1 VKGLRTVALVMLMT
15 TITTAGA
22 WGTERQMLLEV
33 MVNGRSTGQIGEF
46 IDRDG
51 ALYARP
57 SELRDLGFALG
68 PSADD
73 EPVPLSGL
81 PNMSAQ
87 VNEAKQAL
95 LVVAKDSALQP
106 TELASQ
112 SALRL
117 APLTAS
123 SLGAVLNYDVLGTF
137 SGRQNTGGAM
147 LDGRVFGPYG
157 LFQSTGLANIMPNA
171 TQKAFERLDTTYTFS
186 QPDDE
191 RRWRVGDVVTGALS
205 WTRAVRAG
213 GFQIASDFSLR
224 PDLITYPLPVISASA
239 AVPSAIDV
247 MVNGIRQY
255 TQTVQ
260 PGPFTVHTLPMVNGA
275 GNVAVVAQDALG
287 RQTLLSLPFYASTTL
302 LKPGLASYSLEA
314 GMVRRNY
321 GLATDTYA
329 GFGLNGSV
337 RYGLSNSLTVE
348 GHGEATDN
356 LALLGAGAQLQL
368 GVIGVLNGA
377 VSASRDDDL
386 AFYRTGGAAPSSGA
400 SVSFGFQRLSP
411 RFNFTVQG
419 TLASDGY
426 RDLAAVNGTP
436 VLRSTLNASIG
447 RQLGDYGA
455 ISLSYIKQTPQPQ
468 LVTSWTYAL
477 DNGLASPA
485 TELATV
491 NYSVPVAKR
500 FSLYATGFKDLRQNN
515 SYGLVLGL
523 SFLLGA
529 STSVS
534 VVASVDDG
542 QASSTLNVA
551 RPVLKPG
558 DFGYQVQDTEG
569 AQPHR
574 TVQGEYLGSWID
586 LTAGVDQAPGLTAG
600 RVGAR
605 GALVWA
611 GGGLFA
617 SDEIYDSFAV
627 VHTNAVADVPVL
639 YENRLI
645 GVTNARGEL
654 LVPYLLSYQNNKLAV
669 DPTSLPPDIEVGRT
683 KILVRPADGAG
694 VVVDFQ
700 VKAVRAALLTLQ
712 DAGGRPLPI
721 GSVVHVKGEPDR
733 PVGYDGEAYVTGL
746 TAANRLDVVLPDG
759 SHCVATFDYKP
770 VKGQVPE
777 IGPAPCR

>member
-1 VKGLRTVALVMLMT
+1 VSGLRTAVLAMLMMAAT
-15 TITTAGA
+15 TGVWAA
-22 WGTERQMLLEV
+22 ERQMLLEV
-33 MVNGRSTGQIGEF
+33 IVNGRSTGQIGEF
-46 IDRDG
+46 LDRDG

-57 SELRDLGFALG
+57 SELRALGFALG
-68 PSADD
+68 PSADND
-73 EPVPLSGL
+73 PVLLSGL

-95 LVVAKDSALQP
+95 LIVAKDSALKP

-117 APLTAS
+117 APLTTS

-137 SGRQNTGGAM
+137 SGGQNTGGAM

-157 LFQSTGLANIMPNA
+157 LFQSTGLATIMPDT
-171 TQKAFERLDTTYTFS
+171 TQKAFVRLDTTYTFS
-186 QPDDE
+186 EPDNQ

-260 PGPFTVHTLPMVNGA
+260 PGPFTVHTLPVVNGA
-275 GNVAVVAQDALG
+275 GDVAVVAQDALG

-314 GMVRRNY
+314 GMVRRDY
-321 GLATDTYA
+321 GLTTDTYA
-329 GFGLNGSV
+329 GWALNGSL

-348 GHGEATDN
+348 GHGEATDS
-356 LALLGAGAQLQL
+356 LALLGVGAQLQL
-368 GVIGVLNGA
+368 GVVGVLNGA
-377 VSASRDDDL
+377 VSASRDRDV
-386 AFYRTGGAAPSSGA
+386 AIYRTGGVAPGGGGA
-400 SVSFGFQRLSP
+400 VSLGFQRLSP

-436 VLRSTLNASIG
+436 VLRSTFNATIG

-468 LVTSWTYAL
+468 LITSWTYAPG
-477 DNGLASPA
+477 NGLASPA
-485 TELATV
+485 TELAAV
-491 NYSVPVAKR
+491 NYSVPIAKR
-500 FSLYATGFKDLRQNN
+500 FSLYATGFKDMRQNN
-515 SYGLVLGL
+515 SYGLALGF

-534 VVASVDDG
+534 AVASVDDG
-542 QASSTLNVA
+542 RASSTLSVA
-551 RPVLKPG
+551 RQVLKPG

-586 LTAGVDQAPGLTAG
+586 LTAGVDQAPSLTAG

-605 GALVWA
+605 GALVWE
-611 GGGLFA
+611 GGSLFA
-617 SDEIYDSFAV
+617 TDEIYDSFAV
-627 VHTNAVADVPVL
+627 VHTNSVADVPVL

-683 KILVRPADGAG
+683 KILVRPADRAG

-746 TAANRLDVVLPDG
+746 TATNQLDVVMPNG
-759 SHCVATFDYKP
+759 GRCAARFDYKP

-777 IGPAPCR
+777 IGPVPCR